1 MKIRNWLLLLIFVVM
16 LVPFVSTY
24 FFISYI
30 NDWYEREQLS
40 EYIHTS
46 IRIHQLAS
54 TLKDNPRLYQYPSVG
69 EDALADEIYDD
80 EIIHIYSKDRQV
92 LLNVNGQSLF
102 SNRVPAS
109 ELMKGLYETNET
121 LSHFIY
127 KEPVYYEG
135 ELVGYFEIKKERI
148 ELKKQIERSSFL
160 TGFFIVMVLF
170 ITLVIT
176 HLLVKRRIVK
186 PVTQLVREMKAVGA
200 GNFPTERKHNHAN
213 DEFRE
218 LLERFYTMSGELEE
232 VQQLKQRLVA
242 TISHDLR
249 TPLTSIKAYAEGLK
263 DHPEK
268 QDEYREVIVRKAN
281 YMEKLVEDLLL
292 YSRLEMNSLELNCQW
307 VEGDELADVLV
318 DGYEE
323 LCNKHGMVLETLIE
337 VGPCEVYCDV
347 DRLIQ
352 VMDNLVTN
360 ALRHTK
366 SGKKIELIATTKRD
380 MLPADLPWKEGYLY
394 FAIQDEGSG
403 IAEQDLPKVFQ
414 LFYQAD
420 ESRRKDSG
428 KGAGLGLA
436 ISQQLIE
443 KHEGFI
449 GVTSTEGE
457 GSCFYFAL
465 KKHV

>member
-80 EIIHIYSKDRQV
+80 EIVHIYSKDRQV

-135 ELVGYFEIKKERI
+135 ELMGYFEIKKERI
-148 ELKKQIERSSFL
+148 ELKQQIERSSFF
-160 TGFFIVMVLF
+160 TGFFIVMVLLM
-170 ITLVIT
+170 TLMIT
-176 HLLVKRRIVK
+176 HILVKRRIVK
-186 PVTQLVREMKAVGA
+186 PVTQLVGEMKAVGA
-200 GNFPTERKHNHAN
+200 GNFPTERKYNRAN

-268 QDEYREVIVRKAN
+268 QDEYRDVIVRKAN

-307 VEGDELADVLV
+307 VDGEELADVLV

-323 LCNKHGMVLETLIE
+323 LCNKHDMVLETRIE
-337 VGPCEVYCDV
+337 VGPCQVYCDV

-366 SGKKIELIATTKRD
+366 SGKMIELITTTERD
-380 MLPADLPWKEGYLY
+380 MLPADLPWQEGYLY

-403 IAEQDLPKVFQ
+403 IAKQDLNKVFQ

-420 ESRRKDSG
+420 EARQKDSG